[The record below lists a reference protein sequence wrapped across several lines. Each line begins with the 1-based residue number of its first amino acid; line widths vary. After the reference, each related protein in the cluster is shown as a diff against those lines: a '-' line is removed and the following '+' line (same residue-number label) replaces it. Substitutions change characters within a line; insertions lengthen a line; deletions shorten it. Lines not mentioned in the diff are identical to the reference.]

1 MIYRLLGLASLVMAI
16 LAISEVANGPKPFAR
31 KVAWIV
37 LILFAPFLGAVLY
50 YLVGRE

>member
-1 MIYRLLGLASLVMAI
+1 MIYRLLGVVSLVMAI
-16 LAISEVANGPKPFAR
+16 LAIFEVAGGPKPIVR